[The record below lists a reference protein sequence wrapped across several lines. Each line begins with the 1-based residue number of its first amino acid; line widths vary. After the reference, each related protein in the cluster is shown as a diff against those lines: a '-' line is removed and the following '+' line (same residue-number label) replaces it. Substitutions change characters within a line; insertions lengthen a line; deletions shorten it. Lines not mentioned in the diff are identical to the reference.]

1 MLPLR
6 WRSLPVFP
14 RSRRARSVLTVGL
27 LLGGALFVNELVCNL
42 IALYQ
47 QFGGAKVM
55 RSVASSYD
63 QVFVDA
69 AGAAAWMLA
78 VAAALSLLVGLAWA
92 AVAVPARTVALR
104 RWGRSRA
111 TRLAYWSVATL
122 VFFNAWYSLE
132 LAVLPA
138 SRLSGS
144 ALVMLSGALDHPLP
158 LRAGALP
165 MPAACALAALLFVC
179 EALARSARLRRQAA
193 GATLGLAA
201 LVGGYSAAT
210 APGAPRPFLADRNV
224 VILGLDSLQ
233 MNRLAV
239 GGSTAGLAPN
249 ISAFLAGSFRFD
261 NAWTPL
267 ARTYP
272 SWMSLITG
280 REPPHHGV
288 RFNLMPDDQLA
299 PDNPY
304 LPAHLQAQGWST
316 FHATDE
322 TRFCI
327 LRERFGYERLL
338 HPRMGVQDFVLASV
352 FDFSAAG
359 LARQCQLGHD
369 LFPAIADNRASCSYN
384 PDIWARDLV
393 AALDE
398 VPRDQP
404 AFLSMH
410 LCGNHW
416 PFSAPAPW
424 AHSGGDPVESCIR
437 MVDEQAGVVLRWL
450 NDSGLLERSVVAMLS
465 DHGDGWSGDP
475 RDKNNA
481 HGDDFKSLYANKIVL
496 GFRAPGL
503 GAGRSGELVRIT
515 DVYPTLLELAGVVPP
530 AAPIDGLSLVPLMRG
545 EGGDGNSVAP
555 PRRFFAETDLDRK
568 LYTVKQLID
577 QQALWY
583 QVDRGSGLVFLTPH
597 AVEEFSFHK
606 SYTLIEGDRRL
617 EITPYQDEFKL
628 FEFDPA
634 TGLDRARPPL
644 ASEAERAALLEAM
657 VEHFGLDREAL
668 SRGAQAR
675 GYLPRL
681 VSKGE

>member
-1 MLPLR
+1 MRFPPRWLTLPGFP
-6 WRSLPVFP
+6 WP
-14 RSRRARSVLTVGL
+14 RSRRGRSVLTVGL

-42 IALYQ
+42 LALYQ

-69 AGAAAWMLA
+69 AGAAAWMLL

-92 AVAVPARTVALR
+92 AIAVPARTVALR

-111 TRLAYWSVATL
+111 AKLVYWSVATL
-122 VFFNAWYSLE
+122 IFFNAWYSLE
-132 LAVLPA
+132 LLVLPA

-165 MPAACALAALLFVC
+165 MPAAAGVAALLFVV
-179 EALARSARLRRQAA
+179 EALRRSRRLRRQAA
-193 GATLGLAA
+193 AATLGSCASVA
-201 LVGGYSAAT
+201 GYSALT
-210 APGAPRPFLADRNV
+210 APGAVRPFRAERNV
-224 VILGLDSLQ
+224 VLIGLDSLQ

-272 SWMSLITG
+272 SWLSLITG
-280 REPPHHGV
+280 RDPPHHGG
-288 RFNLMPDDQLA
+288 RFNLMPDDALA

-384 PDIWARDLV
+384 PDIWAR
-393 AALDE
+393 
-398 VPRDQP
+398 
-404 AFLSMH
+404 
-410 LCGNHW
+410 
-416 PFSAPAPW
+416 W
-424 AHSGGDPVESCIR
+424 AHSGGDPVQSCIR

-475 RDKNNA
+475 HDRNNA

-503 GAGRSGELVRIT
+503 GAGRSNELVRIT
-515 DVYPTLLELAGVVPP
+515 DVYPTLLELAAVAPP

-545 EGGDGNSVAP
+545 EAGP
-555 PRRFFAETDLDRK
+555 PRALFAETDLDRK

-583 QVDRGSGLVFLTPH
+583 HVDRGSGLVFLTPH
-597 AVEEFSFHK
+597 AVEEFTVHK
-606 SYTLIEGDRRL
+606 SYMLIRGERRL
-617 EITPYQDEFKL
+617 ELTPYQDEFKL
-628 FEFDPA
+628 FDFDPA
-634 TGLDRARPPL
+634 TGLDRARAPL

-657 VEHFGLDREAL
+657 AEHFGLDREAL
-668 SRGAQAR
+668 RRGAQAR

-681 VSKGE
+681 VSRGN

>member
-1 MLPLR
+1 MRVPLR
-6 WRSLPVFP
+6 WLTLPGFPWP
-14 RSRRARSVLTVGL
+14 RSRRGRSVLTVGL
-27 LLGGALFVNELVCNL
+27 LLGGALFVNELACNL

-63 QVFVDA
+63 PVFVDA
-69 AGAAAWMLA
+69 AGAAAWMLV

-104 RWGRSRA
+104 RWGRSRTA
-111 TRLAYWSVATL
+111 RLVYWSVATL
-122 VFFNAWYSLE
+122 VLFNAWYSLE
-132 LAVLPA
+132 LLVLPA

-165 MPAACALAALLFVC
+165 MPAACALAALLFTG
-179 EALARSARLRRQAA
+179 EALRRSRRLRRQAA
-193 GATLGLAA
+193 GATLACGASVA
-201 LVGGYSAAT
+201 GYSALT
-210 APGAPRPFLADRNV
+210 APGPVRPFLADRNV
-224 VILGLDSLQ
+224 VIVGLDSLQ

-272 SWMSLITG
+272 SWLSLITG
-280 REPPHHGV
+280 RDPPHHGV
-288 RFNLMPDDQLA
+288 RFNLMPDERLA

-304 LPAHLQAQGWST
+304 LPAHLAAQGWTT

-369 LFPAIADNRASCSYN
+369 LLPAIADNRASCSYN

-393 AALDE
+393 AVLDE

-424 AHSGGDPVESCIR
+424 AHSGGDPVQSCIR

-450 NDSGLLERSVVAMLS
+450 NDSGLLESAVIAMLS

-475 RDKNNA
+475 HDRNNA

-503 GAGRSGELVRIT
+503 GAGRSTELVRIT
-515 DVYPTLLELAGVVPP
+515 DVYPTLLELADVAPP
-530 AAPIDGLSLVPLMRG
+530 RAPIDGLSLVPLMRG
-545 EGGDGNSVAP
+545 EAAP
-555 PRRFFAETDLDRK
+555 PRTLFAETDLDRK

-577 QQALWY
+577 EQALWY
-583 QVDRGSGLVFLTPH
+583 HVDRDSGLVFLTPH
-597 AVEEFSFHK
+597 AVEEFTFHK
-606 SYTLIEGDRRL
+606 SYMLIQGDRRL
-617 EITPYQDEFKL
+617 ELTPYQDEFKL
-628 FEFDPA
+628 YDFDPA
-634 TGLDRARPPL
+634 TGLDRARAPL